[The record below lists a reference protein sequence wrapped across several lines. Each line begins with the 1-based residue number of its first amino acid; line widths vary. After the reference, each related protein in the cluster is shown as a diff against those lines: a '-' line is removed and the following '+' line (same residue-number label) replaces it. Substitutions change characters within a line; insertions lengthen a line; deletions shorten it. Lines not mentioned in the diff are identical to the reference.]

1 MIAVLRGDGREAER
15 RDGGGDEGE
24 GEGDGAYMHADDAT
38 QQVSYD
44 VVYALFDKQ
53 NRA

>member
-1 MIAVLRGDGREAER
+1 MTAGKQ
-15 RDGGGDEGE
+15 DGGTGEGGGE

>member
-1 MIAVLRGDGREAER
+1 MRSFAVTAGKQ
-15 RDGGGDEGE
+15 DGGTGEGGGE

>member
-1 MIAVLRGDGREAER
+1 MIAVLRGDGREAGR
-15 RDGGGDEGE
+15 RDGGGGD
-24 GEGDGAYMHADDAT
+24 GDGAYMHADDAT